1 MKKQRILSLLLI
13 LAISFTYNIG
23 FAEDTGS
30 EPQLFQAE
38 AVEAAQENGIMV
50 MYNNY
55 ANTLSVQ
62 DGIALMSDDISDVE
76 VQNAVSVGGTRVEL
90 LKIETQD
97 MSAVL
102 ADLNNNPNIICAEPN
117 YKVEPAVIS
126 DPHYDEQWGLQPF
139 EDSYGISAEAA
150 WEITTGSDDVIVA
163 VLDTGVDISHE
174 DLSGAIWENTAETAN
189 GQDDDGNGYIDD
201 LHGWDFANGDG
212 SVYDDTK
219 DFQEADEDSHG
230 THAAGIIAAQHNG
243 KGIRGV
249 ASNIRIMPLKFLR
262 GNDGGFTF
270 DAVEG
275 ILYAEKMGAS
285 IVNCSWGSYGYSS
298 ILESVMAES
307 DMLFVCAAGNDFA
320 STDEI
325 THYPSGYDLPN
336 VISVAALSTNG
347 FLCDFSNFGSG
358 VDIAAPGRNI
368 YSTLPKN
375 RYGAMDGTS
384 MAAPFV
390 SGIAALVKSNVPTLS
405 AKMIRQ
411 KILAGHR
418 ELANGKQLP
427 KISANAYGALSISLD
442 TPQPNIPR
450 YGASAAET
458 SEGIVLIGG
467 YDGEGQYVAQIEKY
481 DETTN
486 KWLNPFPI
494 TSLARAFQGSV
505 SVAGRAYLMG
515 GYGNNGISKEV
526 YSFNGS
532 SYKYEGQM
540 PAGAYAMGAA
550 SDDADIYTIGG
561 VNNDGYLSDFRR
573 YNVKT
578 KVWQTL
584 PDLPVK
590 CGYSKAACWNG
601 FVYVF
606 GGANESGC
614 LSDVYRFN
622 IAENQWETCASMNI
636 ARSHMEIYQANDKL
650 YLLGGQVNYT
660 EDGKDGIINQLNGWT
675 ALQTPAVEE
684 YDPAIDAWTKMLD
697 LPQNKSGFSVA
708 EINEEIMLYGG
719 FDGEISAEGFSYLGV
734 LTPKLRVST
743 NGRTVKVAWDQMT
756 GAAGYQIEVNGQ
768 VSNAGTEA
776 VYTHTVQAG
785 TMYQYRVRAV
795 FADGNGPWSSYVYKT
810 PHDSKRDAK
819 EIGNGTAVNDKLYYR
834 GQEIWYRFTPET
846 AGTLN
851 ITLSNIPQECL
862 YRMALYNETGT
873 VIINDVDQDGN
884 KVVENLSVLPYNYYI
899 KVFSDL
905 GANASQAFSL
915 MVNFVPSA
923 EDEIPLRMQM
933 SALQQNITTVTPD
946 SITDA
951 PANSISYV
959 PPVSLTAPDIWANAV
974 QVSSGTHKECTVT
987 ESAPAEFQIY
997 VPNGKKLVVVTRPK
1011 DGKTIGVP
1019 NVYDLGNG
1027 NALNDGY
1034 IRFWENDDQIAS
1046 THYVP
1051 HSSKNYGVL
1060 VSAKPGELPN
1070 GKRAVFEV
1078 DFYIVDTHDSYEPNQ
1093 NFDDGT
1099 AGTPLSPSLIGDSS
1113 RYTAGI
1119 RGLTFDTAADEDY
1132 YHLRASEGEK
1142 ITVCLETFGGMKAS
1156 DCAFYLFSNMR
1167 TEENGTWTDYWY
1179 TINKY
1184 ENPSPPQASEKMK
1197 YMTYIAPA
1205 AGDYYI
1211 YLRHKNGAAKDT
1223 DYKLTATKTSVKGD
1237 LTGEQYGESLTNDFI
1252 TYNGN
1257 IIAETLLSSLTG
1269 RLDNQL
1275 DIDWYRIPVGNTTQT
1290 KTITLDGA
1298 DALKRN
1304 SVLVLYD
1311 LSEQQFIT
1319 QSPGSFSITYAMESG
1334 KEYFVGITPK
1344 TAMAAWNSIQGNADY
1359 TLSVKEP
1366 TLTLNFKAR
1375 QGGKFILSTNPEYID
1390 EHHLGENHNMLD
1402 HYEALAPD
1410 KYTYMGWFHN
1420 GTSAP
1425 IYTDV
1430 LFNAEGSSNIRIN
1443 RLGLQVFSDKQK
1455 LSWTGIQAY
1464 SDFLGEYIDN
1474 EKGAI
1479 DQNPSEFY
1487 PTSLDLPREYTG
1499 PVWLSDIYRDAYKKP
1514 YPSMNNYDMPIY
1526 IIMEFEVRG
1535 GSSTLSTVAYRTNTN
1550 REELELITAPY
1561 VQGVEVGSGLDGTP
1575 TTKGMADSM
1584 PIVETDLLKHTI
1596 APPPGT
1602 DSYHTSE
1609 G

>member
-1184 ENPSPPQASEKMK
+1184 ENPSPPQASEKM
-1197 YMTYIAPA
+1197 
-1205 AGDYYI
+1205 
-1211 YLRHKNGAAKDT
+1211 
-1223 DYKLTATKTSVKGD
+1223 
-1237 LTGEQYGESLTNDFI
+1237 
-1252 TYNGN
+1252 
-1257 IIAETLLSSLTG
+1257 
-1269 RLDNQL
+1269 
-1275 DIDWYRIPVGNTTQT
+1275 
-1290 KTITLDGA
+1290 
-1298 DALKRN
+1298 
-1304 SVLVLYD
+1304 
-1311 LSEQQFIT
+1311 
-1319 QSPGSFSITYAMESG
+1319 
-1334 KEYFVGITPK
+1334 
-1344 TAMAAWNSIQGNADY
+1344 
-1359 TLSVKEP
+1359 
-1366 TLTLNFKAR
+1366 
-1375 QGGKFILSTNPEYID
+1375 
-1390 EHHLGENHNMLD
+1390 
-1402 HYEALAPD
+1402 
-1410 KYTYMGWFHN
+1410 
-1420 GTSAP
+1420 
-1425 IYTDV
+1425 
-1430 LFNAEGSSNIRIN
+1430 
-1443 RLGLQVFSDKQK
+1443 
-1455 LSWTGIQAY
+1455 
-1464 SDFLGEYIDN
+1464 
-1474 EKGAI
+1474 
-1479 DQNPSEFY
+1479 
-1487 PTSLDLPREYTG
+1487 
-1499 PVWLSDIYRDAYKKP
+1499 
-1514 YPSMNNYDMPIY
+1514 
-1526 IIMEFEVRG
+1526 
-1535 GSSTLSTVAYRTNTN
+1535 
-1550 REELELITAPY
+1550 
-1561 VQGVEVGSGLDGTP
+1561 
-1575 TTKGMADSM
+1575 
-1584 PIVETDLLKHTI
+1584 
-1596 APPPGT
+1596 
-1602 DSYHTSE
+1602 
-1609 G
+1609 